1 MQEALTTAMEAGV
14 VVRQPVPPLAHLLL
28 GALSE
33 AAMMI
38 AHADDEQAT
47 RRSVEAA
54 LGRLL
59 EGLRTPSAQPVTP
72 RRRSR
77 RVHR

>member
-1 MQEALTTAMEAGV
+1 MQEVLTTAMTAGV
-14 VVRQPVPPLAHLLL
+14 VTRQTVSPLAHLLL

-38 AHADDEQAT
+38 AHAADEQAT

-77 RVHR
+77 RVRR